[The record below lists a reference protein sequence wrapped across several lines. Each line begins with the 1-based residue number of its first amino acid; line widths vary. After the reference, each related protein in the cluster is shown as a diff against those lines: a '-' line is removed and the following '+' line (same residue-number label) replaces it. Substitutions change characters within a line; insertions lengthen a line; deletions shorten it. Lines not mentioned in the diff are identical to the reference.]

1 MDNGGLGVADDV
13 FIQLDVELIQRAPR
27 TSSN

>member
-1 MDNGGLGVADDV
+1 MDNGGLAVADDV
-13 FIQLDVELIQRAPR
+13 FIQLDVELIQRVPR